1 MTTRI
6 TRKKNKATTQIEYHI
21 LHDEIYWLLKSMH
34 VLFQLHG
41 FFSSLSLVSLLSY
54 LCLPVVSM
62 NLYRRAILE
71 VMQQATTRPFVVR
84 VVVGSDVSKPKFD
97 RNHRLVHVVKC
108 DTISFTP
115 IRNKREYMLAY
126 IILRWRF
133 SAIICNNNYK
143 NNNEMCAHFYLIYF
157 SNEQF
162 LWFDTRQEIA
172 YEARD
177 IKSCRNI
184 LVDNNNNI
192 SRSKNEPIE
201 LIKSAQS
208 GV

>member
-115 IRNKREYMLAY
+115 IRNKSEYMLAY

-157 SNEQF
+157 FFSSYYCYIKLRIIWRYCNEQF
-162 LWFDTRQEIA
+162 L
-172 YEARD
+172 
-177 IKSCRNI
+177 
-184 LVDNNNNI
+184 
-192 SRSKNEPIE
+192 
-201 LIKSAQS
+201 
-208 GV
+208 